1 MVVLEAVQEEMA
13 VEDMVVR
20 VAAVAAH
27 TPIAQLELNTI
38 PTTMA
43 VVEHVTIP
51 IGKRILVVLPALT
64 VPMVTLVT
72 LKFSPAV
79 TATVVPLNS
88 LLNTQP
94 VL

>member
-20 VAAVAAH
+20 VAAVAVH
-27 TPIAQLELNTI
+27 TPIPQLELNII
-38 PTTMA
+38 PTTMVIA
-43 VVEHVTIP
+43 KHATTP
-51 IGKRILVVLPALT
+51 IGTQTPVVSPDQT
-64 VPMVTLVT
+64 VPMATLVM

-79 TATVVPLNS
+79 TATAVPLNS